1 LVREVR
7 LEKMLCI
14 KCQSKRSKV
23 VESRR
28 TSNAIRRRRECL
40 DCNERFTTFETV
52 LEEKKAHREP
62 MIKIQRRSKGKV
74 YEKTDSF
81 VVLEEDDTEDYID
94 GYLRNRG
101 IKYD

>member
-1 LVREVR
+1 
-7 LEKMLCI
+7 
-14 KCQSKRSKV
+14 
-23 VESRR
+23 
-28 TSNAIRRRRECL
+28 
-40 DCNERFTTFETV
+40 
-52 LEEKKAHREP
+52 

>member
-1 LVREVR
+1 
-7 LEKMLCI
+7 M
-14 KCQSKRSKV
+14 
-23 VESRR
+23 
-28 TSNAIRRRRECL
+28 
-40 DCNERFTTFETV
+40 
-52 LEEKKAHREP
+52 EEKKAHREP